1 MHEFRV
7 EAMSCGHCV
16 DVVTKTVKTVD
27 PQAQVQVDLASKQ
40 VKVES
45 SKERAFIAGA
55 LAEAGYEAK

>member
-1 MHEFRV
+1 MHEFKV

-16 DVVTKTVKTVD
+16 DVVTRTVKSVD
-27 PQAQVQVDLASKQ
+27 PAAQVRVDLASKE

-55 LAEAGYEAK
+55 LAEAGYEAR